1 MNLDIDEEVSE
12 FVRDPKERH
21 DQESLEEEKKE
32 ETKRGAR
39 RIPEMWTRIISFSTD
54 NLQDLKIFPMATD
67 LLVKEGY
74 PKTRKRKGEPDW
86 ECFFSPKMYL
96 ELHPE
101 PDLDRMRLTQDRLR
115 RYGEQVSKIRGWI
128 IDRASALDTGVKM
141 DVDRLLQEVSHV
153 EKKKW
158 QRERKRQEEADPIS
172 HHNFIIQK
180 SPLLRRRG
188 SKRGQLTPDEKIS
201 IAYQA
206 IVQ

>member
-1 MNLDIDEEVSE
+1 
-12 FVRDPKERH
+12 
-21 DQESLEEEKKE
+21 
-32 ETKRGAR
+32 
-39 RIPEMWTRIISFSTD
+39 MWTRVISFSTD
-54 NLQDLKIFPMATD
+54 NLQDLKVYPIATD

-74 PKTRKRKGEPDW
+74 PKTRKRKGEPEW
-86 ECFFSPKMYL
+86 ECFFSPKIYL
-96 ELHPE
+96 EMHPE
-101 PDLDRMRLTQDRLR
+101 PDLERMRLPEDRLR

-128 IDRASALDTGVKM
+128 IDRASAIDTGVKM
-141 DVDRLLQEVSHV
+141 DADRLLQEVSHV

-158 QRERKRQEEADPIS
+158 QRERKRQEEAEPIS
-172 HHNFIIQK
+172 HRNFIIQK

>member
-1 MNLDIDEEVSE
+1 
-12 FVRDPKERH
+12 
-21 DQESLEEEKKE
+21 
-32 ETKRGAR
+32 
-39 RIPEMWTRIISFSTD
+39 MWTRVISFSTD
-54 NLQDLKIFPMATD
+54 NLQDLKVYPIATD

-74 PKTRKRKGEPDW
+74 PKTRKRKGEPEW
-86 ECFFSPKMYL
+86 ECFFSPKLYL

-188 SKRGQLTPDEKIS
+188 SKRGHLTSAEKIS
-201 IAYQA
+201 IAHQA
-206 IVQ
+206 IVL